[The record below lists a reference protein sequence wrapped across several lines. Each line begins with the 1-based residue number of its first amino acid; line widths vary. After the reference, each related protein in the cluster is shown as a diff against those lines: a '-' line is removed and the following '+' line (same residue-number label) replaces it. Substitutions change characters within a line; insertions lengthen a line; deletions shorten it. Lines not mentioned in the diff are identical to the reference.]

1 MAAQFAYSHGFVDE
15 HLWNDFK
22 ANCCKGCV
30 GELFKIKK
38 KLNPSR
44 KIKII
49 FKILQIVILI
59 FWGGNVDIR

>member
-30 GELFKIKK
+30 GENILKLKKNFKSITK
-38 KLNPSR
+38 N
-44 KIKII
+44 
-49 FKILQIVILI
+49 
-59 FWGGNVDIR
+59 

>member
-38 KLNPSR
+38 K
-44 KIKII
+44 IKSIA
-49 FKILQIVILI
+49 K
-59 FWGGNVDIR
+59 N